1 MAQRKQIRLVSMR
14 TQVQS
19 LLAQWVKDLGCRE
32 LWRRLQRQLRS
43 AVAVAVVQARSFGSN
58 STPSLGTSICRGY
71 SPKKTPKKK
80 KKKKYWKKKS
90 R

>member
-32 LWRRLQRQLRS
+32 LWRRLQMQLRS
-43 AVAVAVVQARSFGSN
+43 AVAVAVVQAGSFGSN

-80 KKKKYWKKKS
+80 KKKLL
-90 R
+90 